1 MSWRRW
7 ALVAGVALAVGSTAA
22 LLGAGLGHDPN
33 ALPAVLEGRPAPDFD
48 LATIDGSQHV
58 HLADLRGQ
66 VVVLNFWASWC
77 VACQQE
83 EGVLGDAFQR
93 YRDRGV
99 SVLGISF
106 QDSATDAGAY
116 ASAHQLR
123 WPLLSDPGSGTG
135 LAYGVTGLPET
146 YFIGT
151 DGRVLHKQAG
161 PVTTA
166 LVQREVGRLLGSAR
180 R

>member
-7 ALVAGVALAVGSTAA
+7 ALVAAVAVAVGSTAV

-48 LATIDGSQHV
+48 LSTIDGSQHV

-77 VACQQE
+77 VACRQE
-83 EGVLGDAFQR
+83 EGVLADAFQR

-99 SVLGISF
+99 AVLGISF
-106 QDSATDAGAY
+106 QDSETDAAAY
-116 ASAHQLR
+116 ATSHQVP
-123 WPLLSDPGSGTG
+123 WPLLGDPGSRTG

-151 DGRVLHKQAG
+151 DGRVAHKEAG
-161 PVTTA
+161 VVTTG
-166 LVQREVGRLLGSAR
+166 LVEREVGQLLGSTAR
-180 R
+180 